1 MRHRLLSP
9 GERRNV
15 ISVGAG
21 NLPLPRLS
29 NSVALPGLVRARSLR
44 TLRRLPPP
52 GAPHLRDCAGAL
64 DARSRVAAPS
74 GTYLPWTTCP
84 RRGRWRGSNSSVG
97 SGLPHTPTLSCKS
110 GTPRDRPRQASLRDS
125 ASALACAR
133 PHLEVVVLH
142 CQEPACHPGGWYLWP
157 FQGGVVCD

>member
-1 MRHRLLSP
+1 MRFFLVWGKKGTAPGLVLLRGRRLAPLGLLLLSP

-15 ISVGAG
+15 SSVGLG
-21 NLPLPRLS
+21 SLPLPRLS

-44 TLRRLPPP
+44 TLRRLLPA

-97 SGLPHTPTLSCKS
+97 SGFPQNITFTLSTKRFICSKCDDIHNNITYTPT
-110 GTPRDRPRQASLRDS
+110 A
-125 ASALACAR
+125 
-133 PHLEVVVLH
+133 
-142 CQEPACHPGGWYLWP
+142 
-157 FQGGVVCD
+157 F